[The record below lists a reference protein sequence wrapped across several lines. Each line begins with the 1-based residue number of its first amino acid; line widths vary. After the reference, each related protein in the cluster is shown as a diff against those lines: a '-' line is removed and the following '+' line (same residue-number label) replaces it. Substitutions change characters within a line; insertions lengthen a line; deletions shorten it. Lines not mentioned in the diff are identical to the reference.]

1 MKSLFL
7 LTALLL
13 AGACPYAQLP
23 VATKLDQVTVFQNGA
38 QLTRTGHATLPT
50 GKTALLFRGLSPK
63 LDKNS
68 LQVRGQGRFTVL
80 SVVVQAGFAR
90 EKKDADQTNLDARR
104 DALTDR
110 LTVQQKMLAVY
121 KQEEAM
127 LLKNQDITGRDAA
140 LKASEL
146 KEAVDFQR
154 TRLTEALLKQVE
166 LEKTIRRLQADLKA
180 LDSTQTR
187 LNAQAERL
195 QSDVLVTVRATEAV
209 PQAGFELRYF
219 VPDAG
224 WIPAYDVR
232 ATDLAAPLTLAY
244 RANVFQFSGEDW
256 NAVRLTLS
264 TADPRLR
271 GNKPELRPWFYG
283 TRNDYSEYQ
292 EPPGLFNP
300 NVTQVSGRVT
310 DSRSSEALPGVMVN
324 LKGTSLGAVTD
335 KDGYYK
341 LTVPPKLPTGSGW
354 LVFSFVGY
362 VTQER
367 VISAERID
375 VKMKED
381 AAALQE
387 VVVMGYGADNALQG
401 RVAGVNVSKSRATI
415 PLDVEE
421 REAPTSVSFDI
432 KIPYTVPSDGQVYG
446 VEIREES
453 VPAQFEYAAVPK
465 VTPDAFLTAKIVDW
479 ERYALLPGEASL
491 FLEGTFVGK
500 VRLDPRGTADTLNLS
515 LGRDASVQISRTKL
529 KSQSRRQRLGSNRV
543 EDRAYEIA
551 VRNTRR
557 QPIVLVLEDQ
567 FPLTKFK
574 EIDIQNRQAP
584 EASSVDETTGKITWR
599 LTVEPALERKV
610 GFSYTVR
617 APWAG
622 VVSTE

>member
-1 MKSLFL
+1 MK
-7 LTALLL
+7 ALLL
-13 AGACPYAQLP
+13 LAALLPTGACLRAQAP
-23 VATKLDQVTVFQNGA
+23 VTTKLDQVTVFQNGA
-38 QLTRTGHATLPT
+38 QLTRTGHAALPV
-50 GKTALLFRGLSPK
+50 GKSVLLFRGLSPK

-80 SVVVQAGFAR
+80 SVAVQAGFAR
-90 EKKDADQTNLDARR
+90 EKKDSEQTDLDARR
-104 DALTDR
+104 DALADR
-110 LTVQQKMLAVY
+110 LTVQQKLLAVY
-121 KQEEAM
+121 RQEEAM
-127 LLKNQDITGRDAA
+127 LLKNQSLNGQGVA

-154 TRLTEALLKQVE
+154 ARLTEALLKQVE
-166 LEKTIRRLQADLKA
+166 IEKTVKRLQADLKA

-187 LNAQAERL
+187 LDTQAERL

-232 ATDLAAPLTLAY
+232 VADLAAPLTLAY
-244 RANVFQFSGEDW
+244 RANVFQFSDEDW

-271 GNKPELRPWFYG
+271 GNKPELKPWFYG
-283 TRNDYSEYQ
+283 TQNDYSEYR

-310 DSRSSEALPGVMVN
+310 DSRSGEAIPGVTVR
-324 LKGTSLGAVTD
+324 LKGTSLGVATD
-335 KDGYYK
+335 KEGYYK
-341 LTVPPKLPTGSGW
+341 LSIPPKLPTGSGA

-362 VTQER
+362 TTEER

-381 AAALQE
+381 ALALQE
-387 VVVMGYGADNALQG
+387 VVTVGYGTDNALQG
-401 RVAGVNVSKSRATI
+401 RISGINVSKSRTTL

-432 KIPYTVPSDGQVYG
+432 KIPYTVPSDGQVYS
-446 VEIREES
+446 VDIREEA
-453 VPAQFEYAAVPK
+453 VPAQYEYAAVPK

-479 ERYALLPGEASL
+479 ERYTLLPGEASL

-500 VRLDPRGTADTLNLS
+500 ARLDPRSTADTLSLS

-529 KSQSRRQRLGSNRV
+529 KSQSRRQRLGSSRV

-567 FPLTKFK
+567 FPLSKFK
-574 EIDIQNRQAP
+574 EIDIQNRNAL
-584 EASSVDETTGKITWR
+584 EAASVDETTGKITWR
-599 LTVEPALERKV
+599 LTVEPARERKV
-610 GFSYTVR
+610 GFGYTVR